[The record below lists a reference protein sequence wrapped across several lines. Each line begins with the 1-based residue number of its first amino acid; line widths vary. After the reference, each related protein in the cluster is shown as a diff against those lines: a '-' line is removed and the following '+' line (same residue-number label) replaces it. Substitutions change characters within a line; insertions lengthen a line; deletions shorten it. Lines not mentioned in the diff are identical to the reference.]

1 MKTKISKK
9 ASIIL
14 GFFLVIASLFTYG
27 VLFCGGVKGIVFL
40 VLFIVNTF
48 FLISGIRFIKGN
60 HGYK

>member
-14 GFFLVIASLFTYG
+14 GFFLVIASLFSYG
-27 VLFCGGVKGIVFL
+27 VLFGSDVKGIVFF

>member
-1 MKTKISKK
+1 MKNKISKK

-14 GFFLVIASLFTYG
+14 GFFLVIVSLFSYG
-27 VLFCGGVKGIVFL
+27 VLFWGGSKGIVFL